1 MLCYEKYLAIKI
13 LYFGIVLVLI
23 VLKLNVAYVPNIVKN
38 EFISPKNCNA
48 KISCI

>member
-1 MLCYEKYLAIKI
+1 MLCYEKCLAIKI
-13 LYFGIVLVLI
+13 LYFGIRVLI